1 MNSINWARI
10 LAQIVYYFSSY
21 FSLLSQLTSE
31 HPDTTSIPNIRIQYA
46 VPTGNFGDILAGFYA
61 KRLGIPVEPLLIAT
75 NENDIL
81 TRFFRTGRYEK
92 ADSSSSSANDIN
104 NKENAQTEK
113 VHGTSDG
120 AQSSAAVKSTL
131 SPAMDILVSSNF
143 ERLLWYLAFENMCSG
158 AVVDE
163 QRGDVDGGVRV
174 RIDLAGKIVREWMAK
189 LKSEGSFAVPTHVL
203 KAAQRE
209 FVAERVSDEEV
220 RPCLLTDSD
229 LLDADRVITDGPVS
243 ICRPS
248 ILFAAI
254 TDPTTL
260 TEHTLPT
267 PTQQSDSVLHL
278 IISAHTP
285 SRPMEDLLLL
295 LSPRSSS
302 PQPIQQ
308 SSAQR

>member
-1 MNSINWARI
+1 MFADTEFNTAYRLGAVNSINWARI

-21 FSLLSQLTSE
+21 FSLLSQLSAD
-31 HPDTTSIPNIRIQYA
+31 HPDTTSVPNLRIQYA

-92 ADSSSSSANDIN
+92 ADSTTSSSDDSSKI
-104 NKENAQTEK
+104 ETAQTEK
-113 VHGTSDG
+113 VHGTGDG

-143 ERLLWYLAFENMCSG
+143 ERLLWYLAYENMTSG
-158 AVVDE
+158 AAIDE
-163 QRGDVDGGVRV
+163 QRGDVDGAVRV
-174 RIDLAGKIVREWMAK
+174 RIDLAGKTVKEWMAK

-220 RPCLLTDSD
+220 SHAWINIKKQPLKSSTNVLSD
-229 LLDADRVITDGPVS
+229 LT
-243 ICRPS
+243 RPS
-248 ILFAAI
+248 TLSADI
-254 TDPTTL
+254 TAPIARM
-260 TEHTLPT
+260 EHT
-267 PTQQSDSVLHL
+267 
-278 IISAHTP
+278 
-285 SRPMEDLLLL
+285 
-295 LSPRSSS
+295 
-302 PQPIQQ
+302 
-308 SSAQR
+308 